1 MSSESTQRSRTS
13 RYSLG
18 AEGVLSVLLVLVPLA
33 LGGASSWVHWP
44 LVALAGLALVL
55 ACVGARRQ
63 RQSLCVPL
71 LALPLGAGALL
82 CLLQLV
88 PLPPGLLALLSP
100 EAAELRDFILVPLGL
115 DGARPLSMDPPAT
128 WRELAK
134 HLAYLLTF
142 VAAVQVCRSG
152 RARRRLLATLAFT
165 GAGVATV
172 GLVHAL
178 LGLTRLLGLIAFVH
192 ARPPLLTPFGNPNHL
207 AAFLALSA
215 TVALGLALSSG
226 NRARAAPFVVAT
238 VLSGAGVL
246 LSLSRGGI
254 AFFVFG
260 LLALA
265 LLLLL
270 QRRAGTPGA
279 RTWRL
284 GGAVL
289 LCLLG
294 VLAVGGSV
302 AAERISAELA
312 SVDSVEELRHSKVAL
327 WPMMASAARA
337 FPLGM
342 GRGAFESVFPR
353 YQTRPTINTYTHP
366 ENVVLQ
372 LATELGVPGLVVLAV
387 ALWGFGRLL
396 RREGLEAAELAVL
409 AGVAALGL
417 HDLFDFSL
425 ELPASAVAALVA
437 LATVARPEHRARP
450 EAPGGLAP
458 MPVLA
463 GGVALTLLAL
473 AALVPGRHTLSAADA
488 ELGALVTAR
497 APLAEVRARGLALID
512 RHPTDYALHDLL
524 GTACVA
530 SGPSGATEALAFA
543 NRALFLNPLDAR
555 AHRVAA
561 RALLVLRRRTQAFL
575 EYRLAFEA
583 GDTEVLWR
591 EALGRARTLEELQ
604 ALTPDSARAAV
615 RLATELMLAGRHEEA
630 LPWLAWARERFDGA
644 PEWVGLWEREARL
657 RLERRELEQAEAASN
672 EVSRLAPD
680 ALSSHLLRAEVLRAR
695 GRHGEALKSLEAL
708 SSRYPGEVELSFT
721 LARLQ
726 VDAGLPRRARETL
739 QQVSPFLS
747 DLTQRARL
755 FMLEGASYE
764 REGHRARA
772 LESWRSVI
780 RLQPGP
786 DPWFRVARLHE
797 SMHQLDAAARA
808 VREGLRL
815 LPPEKRAEA
824 EAWASLLEAMER
836 QRVEERRQER
846 VGGSDASE
854 SLLLRVMG
862 SDEDTGGSG
871 EDEDP

>member
-1 MSSESTQRSRTS
+1 MSSELTQSSRTS

-18 AEGVLSVLLVLVPLA
+18 AEAVLSVLLVLVPLA
-33 LGGASSWVHWP
+33 LGGAASWVHWP
-44 LVALAGLALVL
+44 LAALAGLALVL

-63 RQSLCVPL
+63 GHSLRVPLL

-88 PLPPGLLALLSP
+88 PLPPGLLAVLSP
-100 EAAELRDFILVPLGL
+100 EAAELRDFVLVPLGL
-115 DGARPLSMDPPAT
+115 DGSRPLSMEPPAT
-128 WRELAK
+128 WRELTK

-152 RARRRLLATLAFT
+152 RARRRLLTTLTFT
-165 GAGVATV
+165 GAGVASL
-172 GLVHAL
+172 GLLHAL
-178 LGLTRLLGLIAFVH
+178 LGLTRLLGLFDFVH
-192 ARPPLLTPFGNPNHL
+192 AQPPLLTPFGNPNHL
-207 AAFLALSA
+207 AAFLTLSA
-215 TVALGLALSSG
+215 TVALGLALSSE

-260 LLALA
+260 QLAFA

-270 QRRAGTPGA
+270 HRRAGTQRSP
-279 RTWRL
+279 TWRL
-284 GGAVL
+284 GGVVL
-289 LCLLG
+289 LCLLA

-302 AAERISAELA
+302 AAERISAELSTA
-312 SVDSVEELRHSKVAL
+312 DSLEELRHSKVEL

-353 YQTRPTINTYTHP
+353 YQTQPAINTYTHP
-366 ENVVLQ
+366 ENAVLQ
-372 LATELGVPGLVVLAV
+372 LATELGVPGLLLLAV

-396 RREGLEAAELAVL
+396 RRKRLEAADLAVL

-437 LATVARPEHRARP
+437 LATVARPEPRARTG
-450 EAPGGLAP
+450 APRGFAP

-463 GGVALTLLAL
+463 GGVALTVLAL
-473 AALVPGRHTLSAADA
+473 AALVPGRHTLSSAEE

-497 APLAEVRARGLALID
+497 APLSEVRARGLALIN
-512 RHPTDYALHDLL
+512 RHPADHALYDLL
-524 GTACVA
+524 GTAWTAV
-530 SGPSGATEALAFA
+530 GPSGATEALAFA
-543 NRALFLNPLDAR
+543 NRALFLNPWDAR

-561 RALLVLRRRTQAFL
+561 RALFVLGHRTQSFL

-583 GDTEVLWR
+583 GDHEVLWR
-591 EALGRARTLEELQ
+591 EALGRARTLDELQ

-615 RLATELMLAGRHEEA
+615 QFATRLMLAGRHEEA
-630 LPWLAWARERFDGA
+630 IPWLVWARERFDGA
-644 PEWVGLWEREARL
+644 PEVVNLWEREARL
-657 RLERRELEQAEAASN
+657 RLDRRELEQAEAASA

-680 ALSSHLLRAEVLRAR
+680 ALSSYLLRADVLRAQ
-695 GRHGEALKSLEAL
+695 GRKDEALKSLEEL
-708 SSRYPGEVELSFT
+708 STRYPGNVELSFS

-726 VDAGLPRRARETL
+726 MDAGLPRRARETL

-747 DLTQRARL
+747 DLSQRARL
-755 FMLEGASYE
+755 FSLEGASYE

-772 LESWRSVI
+772 LESWRSVARI
-780 RLQPGP
+780 QPGP
-786 DPWFRVARLHE
+786 DPWFQVARLHE

-824 EAWASLLEAMER
+824 EAWVVRLEEAER
-836 QRVEERRQER
+836 QRVEERRRER
-846 VGGSDASE
+846 VGGSD

-862 SDEDTGGSG
+862 SDEDMGSLGEG
-871 EDEDP
+871 EDL

>member
-18 AEGVLSVLLVLVPLA
+18 AEAVLSVLLVLLPLA
-33 LGGASSWVHWP
+33 LGGAASWVHWP
-44 LVALAGLALVL
+44 LAALAGLALVL

-63 RQSLCVPL
+63 RQSVRVPL
-71 LALPLGAGALL
+71 LALPLGVGALL

-88 PLPPGLLALLSP
+88 PLPPGLLAVLSP
-100 EAAELRDFILVPLGL
+100 EAAGLRDFVLVPLGL
-115 DGARPLSMDPPAT
+115 DGSRPLSMDPPAT

-152 RARRRLLATLAFT
+152 RARRRLLTTLAFT
-165 GAGVATV
+165 GAGVASL
-172 GLVHAL
+172 GLLHAL
-178 LGLTRLLGLIAFVH
+178 LGLTRLLGLLDFVH

-207 AAFLALSA
+207 AAFLTLAA

-260 LLALA
+260 QLAFA
-265 LLLLL
+265 LLLL
-270 QRRAGTPGA
+270 QRRAGTRGA

-284 GGAVL
+284 GGAAL
-289 LCLLG
+289 LCLLA

-302 AAERISAELA
+302 AAERISAELSTA
-312 SVDSVEELRHSKVAL
+312 DSLEELRHSKVEL

-353 YQTRPTINTYTHP
+353 YQTLPAINTYTHP
-366 ENVVLQ
+366 ENAVLQ
-372 LATELGVPGLVVLAV
+372 LATELGVPGLLLLAV

-437 LATVARPEHRARP
+437 LATVARPERRTRP
-450 EAPGGLAP
+450 DAPRGFAP

-463 GGVALTLLAL
+463 GGVALSVLAL
-473 AALVPGRHTLSAADA
+473 VSLVPGRHTLSAAEE
-488 ELGALVTAR
+488 ELGALITAR
-497 APLAEVRARGLALID
+497 APLSEVRARGLALID
-512 RHPTDYALHDLL
+512 RHPADHALYDLL
-524 GTACVA
+524 GTACA
-530 SGPSGATEALAFA
+530 AEGPSGAAEALAFA

-561 RALLVLRRRTQAFL
+561 RALLVLGHRTQSFL

-583 GDTEVLWR
+583 GDREVLWR

-604 ALTPDSARAAV
+604 ALTPGSARAAV
-615 RLATELMLAGRHEEA
+615 RFATELMLAGRHEEA

-644 PEWVGLWEREARL
+644 PEVVNLWEREARL
-657 RLERRELEQAEAASN
+657 RLDRHELAQAEAASAQ
-672 EVSRLAPD
+672 VSRLAPD
-680 ALSSHLLRAEVLRAR
+680 ALSSHLLRADVLRAQ
-695 GRHGEALKSLEAL
+695 GRKDEALKALEEL
-708 SSRYPGEVELSFT
+708 STRYPGEVELSFS

-726 VDAGLPRRARETL
+726 MDAGLTRRARETL

-747 DLTQRARL
+747 NLSQRARL

-772 LESWRSVI
+772 LESWRSVARI
-780 RLQPGP
+780 QPGP
-786 DPWFRVARLHE
+786 DPWFQVARLHE

-824 EAWASLLEAMER
+824 EAWVARLEEAER
-836 QRVEERRQER
+836 QRVEERRRER
-846 VGGSDASE
+846 VGGSDPSE

-862 SDEDTGGSG
+862 SDEDVGGSG
-871 EDEDP
+871 EDP